1 MLRAVADG
9 IAKDV
14 KDDLANDEEKDTKGD
29 IAQRPSVIE
38 CTKNEQDLT
47 RRIYEET
54 YGVHN
59 VRDDED
65 ANGVLRVHSSPA
77 LESKERDGAAY
88 DEHGERRQSQ
98 QPYRKSC
105 AILIELEADK
115 AVYEQTCA
123 QGRGK
128 PVLRSSE
135 VRECG

>member
-1 MLRAVADG
+1 VLRAVADG

-29 IAQRPSVIE
+29 IAQRPAVIE

-65 ANGVLRVHSSPA
+65 ANGVLGVHSSPA

-88 DEHGERRQSQ
+88 DEHAERRQSQ
-98 QPYRKSC
+98 
-105 AILIELEADK
+105 
-115 AVYEQTCA
+115 
-123 QGRGK
+123 
-128 PVLRSSE
+128 
-135 VRECG
+135 